1 MNCAPFDLKDYLFG
15 ELSGEA
21 RREVEQHL
29 AACESCREEYER
41 LRLTQSALAALRDEE
56 PPRRIAFVSDKVFEP
71 RWWQRLWRS
80 GPQLGFASALALAA
94 AIVAHGYLARPLPAP
109 APAVS
114 AQNMEE
120 RVAEEVARRL
130 PAAVEKAMAER
141 DARLLRQVADLEAKM
156 NFERRAEI
164 VAFQEQVNYLK
175 KRLDVATIQFARAEG
190 VREQ

>member
-15 ELSGEA
+15 ELSGEG
-21 RREVEQHL
+21 RRQVEQHL
-29 AACESCREEYER
+29 SACGPCREEFER

-71 RWWQRLWRS
+71 RWWRRLWGS

-94 AIVAHGYLARPLPAP
+94 AIVAHGYLARPQPEPHPAL
-109 APAVS
+109 S
-114 AQNMEE
+114 AQNVEE

-130 PAAVEKAMAER
+130 PAALERAMAER
-141 DARLLRQVADLEAKM
+141 DARLLRQVADIEAKM
-156 NFERRAEI
+156 NFERRADL

-190 VREQ
+190 VREP

>member
-56 PPRRIAFVSDKVFEP
+56 PPRRIAFVSDKIFEP
-71 RWWQRLWRS
+71 RWWHRLWRS

-94 AIVAHGYLARPLPAP
+94 AIVAHGYLVRPQPAP

>member
-15 ELSGEA
+15 ELPEEG
-21 RREVEQHL
+21 RRQVEQHL
-29 AACESCREEYER
+29 AVCEPCREEFER
-41 LRLTQSALAALRDEE
+41 LRLTQAALAALRDEE

-94 AIVAHGYLARPLPAP
+94 AIVAHGYLARPQPA
-109 APAVS
+109 AQPAVS
-114 AQNMEE
+114 AYNLEE

-130 PAAVEKAMAER
+130 PAALEKALAER
-141 DARLLRQVADLEAKM
+141 DARLLRQVADLEARM
-156 NFERRAEI
+156 NFERRADL